1 MYLQGLWEFMAFYL
15 VGVWNL
21 DDVIVTHLDPEDYIR
36 ITETLTFTDTITSI
50 PVNITIVDDLDFEP
64 VEHFNISLSTSSDG
78 YIISPGNELVPVY
91 IHNRWWWDI
100 EQCVLHVLVIVWLS
114 VPDSNNF

>member
-1 MYLQGLWEFMAFYL
+1 MGESFF
-15 VGVWNL
+15 
-21 DDVIVTHLDPEDYIR
+21 THLDPEDYIR

-50 PVNITIVDDLDFEP
+50 PVNITIVDDLDYEP

-91 IHNRWWWDI
+91 ITDDGEI
-100 EQCVLHVLVIVWLS
+100 L
-114 VPDSNNF
+114 NNVYCTYIAYCMVVSAR